1 MSRVL
6 NLSRSFFIVS
16 NVSTEGCTFFDI
28 DSFYTRKGGMVVGH
42 AGKGMPLMLML
53 KK

>member
-16 NVSTEGCTFFDI
+16 NVSTEGSTFMNVN
-28 DSFYTRKGGMVVGH
+28 SFHTRKGGAVVRH
-42 AGKGMPLMLML
+42 AGKSVPLML

>member
-28 DSFYTRKGGMVVGH
+28 NSFYTRKGGIVVGH
-42 AGKGMPLMLML
+42 AGKGMPLMVML

>member
-28 DSFYTRKGGMVVGH
+28 DSFYTRKGGMVVGL
-42 AGKGMPLMLML
+42 AGKGVPLMLML

>member
-1 MSRVL
+1 ML
-6 NLSRSFFIVS
+6 

-42 AGKGMPLMLML
+42 ARKGVPLMLENVEL
-53 KK
+53 K

>member
-1 MSRVL
+1 M
-6 NLSRSFFIVS
+6 S

-28 DSFYTRKGGMVVGH
+28 NSFNTSKGGVVVGH
-42 AGKGMPLMLML
+42 AGKGVPLMLML